1 MWFLQVVRE
10 LRVPFYLPSTL
21 ATGQAC
27 HTIKKYVIYTQSYIS
42 YELPQWLRG
51 KDFAGNAEDMGLI
64 PWSEEPLEEEMA
76 IRSSGFQAIR
86 LPEKPHGQRRL
97 EGYSPWDR
105 RVGHDSVTEQQ
116 SQLWAKLP
124 RGIFPCTFP
133 RPLLLHRVFC
143 GWVTT
148 LPQPSLFSEEFHL
161 AKSFLLVK

>member
-1 MWFLQVVRE
+1 MTY
-10 LRVPFYLPSTL
+10 LRFGFPGGSVGKES
-21 ATGQAC
+21 AC
-27 HTIKKYVIYTQSYIS
+27 
-42 YELPQWLRG
+42 
-51 KDFAGNAEDMGLI
+51 DMGDPGSI
-64 PWSEEPLEEEMA
+64 PGLG
-76 IRSSGFQAIR
+76 RSPGEGNGNHSSIPVG
-86 LPEKPHGQRRL
+86 KSYGQRRL

>member
-97 EGYSPWDR
+97 EGYSPK
-105 RVGHDSVTEQQ
+105 GLKET
-116 SQLWAKLP
+116 QLSDCAQMHSH
-124 RGIFPCTFP
+124 I
-133 RPLLLHRVFC
+133 
-143 GWVTT
+143 
-148 LPQPSLFSEEFHL
+148 
-161 AKSFLLVK
+161 